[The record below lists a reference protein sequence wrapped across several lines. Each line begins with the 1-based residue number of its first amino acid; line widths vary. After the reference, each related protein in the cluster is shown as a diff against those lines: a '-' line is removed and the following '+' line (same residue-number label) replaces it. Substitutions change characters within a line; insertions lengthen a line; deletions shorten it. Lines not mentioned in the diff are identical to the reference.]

1 MLTIR
6 QKKQSFPIVLS
17 NRINYNLREYEK
29 YIEKGENYMKKL
41 GAIFLSVIL
50 LIGLFPQLS
59 LAAKASKFDT
69 DLNNYLTE
77 ISKVRGFTV
86 TKSHVEEALAY
97 DEMSLKDFTSVL
109 ELKDYLGE
117 VIQSNLSNLNDIY
130 EVYNLNQKSL
140 KAILA
145 EHGEEINDYI
155 FVDTLFQSL
164 SVYTFE
170 RDPNFDQNLANY
182 LKEVSETRGFDVT
195 QKEIEKLLADY
206 EMTLEEFATVEE
218 VKEFFGPVIKA
229 DLSNLDY
236 FTDEYGISQD
246 DLLQL
251 LKLSGDDIN
260 NYIFIEDLESTY
272 AFELM
277 LMDEEFVMELVK
289 SFQGEF
295 DLTDAEV
302 ERLKNHFM
310 SLENELAKPETL
322 QRLEQL
328 AQRME
333 NFTDFEVATELTP
346 QQLGELAAIWDEL
359 LSIFHL
365 KAEYSLVKGGTETPI
380 SFVELL
386 KLEEL
391 KNTNLKIT
399 LYNLQGE
406 FLADIIITGEM
417 VDSDTVNELGDNLSG
432 TVEKAKNETNKV
444 KVVASKKKAEQKTV
458 KGAKLPKTATDYIPN
473 ALMGVFVLMAG
484 ILMFRKVRSI

>member
-1 MLTIR
+1 
-6 QKKQSFPIVLS
+6 
-17 NRINYNLREYEK
+17 
-29 YIEKGENYMKKL
+29 MKKL

-69 DLNNYLTE
+69 DLNKYLIE

-97 DEMSLKDFTSVL
+97 DEMSLKDFTSVP

-117 VIQSNLSNLNDIY
+117 VIKSNLSNLNEIY

-155 FVDTLFQSL
+155 FVDTLFQAL

-170 RDPNFDQNLANY
+170 RDPDFDKNLAIY
-182 LKEVSETRGFDVT
+182 LKEISETRGMDVS
-195 QKEIEKLLADY
+195 QKEIEKLLVDY
-206 EMTLEEFATVEE
+206 EMTLEEFATIEE
-218 VKEFFGPVIKA
+218 LKEFFGPVIKA

-260 NYIFIEDLESTY
+260 NYIFIDDLESTY
-272 AFELM
+272 AFELL

-310 SLENELAKPETL
+310 SIENDLAKPETI

-328 AQRME
+328 AKRME
-333 NFTDFEVATELTP
+333 NFTDFEVATELSP

-359 LSIFHL
+359 LSIFQL

-386 KLEEL
+386 KLDEL
-391 KNTNLKIT
+391 KNTNLKIA

-406 FLADIIITGEM
+406 FLADLIITGEM
-417 VDSDTVNELGDNLSG
+417 VDSDTVNELGNNLIA
-432 TVEKAKNETNKV
+432 TVEMAKNEANKV
-444 KVVASKKKAEQKTV
+444 KVVATKKKAEQKTV
-458 KGAKLPKTATDYIPN
+458 KGAKLPKTATASIPN

>member
-1 MLTIR
+1 
-6 QKKQSFPIVLS
+6 
-17 NRINYNLREYEK
+17 
-29 YIEKGENYMKKL
+29 MKKL

-69 DLNNYLTE
+69 DLNKYLIE

-97 DEMSLKDFTSVL
+97 DEMSLKDFTSVP

-117 VIQSNLSNLNDIY
+117 VIKSNLSNLNEIY

-140 KAILA
+140 KAILV

-155 FVDTLFQSL
+155 FVDTLFQAL

-170 RDPNFDQNLANY
+170 RDPDFDKNLAIY
-182 LKEVSETRGFDVT
+182 LKEISETRGMDVS
-195 QKEIEKLLADY
+195 QKEIEKLLVDY
-206 EMTLEEFATVEE
+206 EMTLEEFATIEE
-218 VKEFFGPVIKA
+218 LKEFFGPVIKA

-260 NYIFIEDLESTY
+260 NYIFIDDLESTY
-272 AFELM
+272 AFELL

-310 SLENELAKPETL
+310 SIENDLAKPETI

-328 AQRME
+328 AKRME
-333 NFTDFEVATELTP
+333 NFTDFEVATELSP

-359 LSIFHL
+359 LSIFQL

-386 KLEEL
+386 KLDEL
-391 KNTNLKIT
+391 KNTNLKIA

-406 FLADIIITGEM
+406 FLADLIITGEM
-417 VDSDTVNELGDNLSG
+417 VDSDTVNELGNNLIA
-432 TVEKAKNETNKV
+432 TVEMAKNEANKV
-444 KVVASKKKAEQKTV
+444 KVVATKKKAEQKTV
-458 KGAKLPKTATDYIPN
+458 KGAKLPKTATASIPN

>member
-1 MLTIR
+1 
-6 QKKQSFPIVLS
+6 
-17 NRINYNLREYEK
+17 
-29 YIEKGENYMKKL
+29 MKKL

-69 DLNNYLTE
+69 DLNKYLIE
-77 ISKVRGFTV
+77 ISKIRGFTV

-97 DEMSLKDFTSVL
+97 DEMSLKDFTSVP

-117 VIQSNLSNLNDIY
+117 VIKSNLSNLNEIY

-155 FVDTLFQSL
+155 FVDTLFQAL

-170 RDPNFDQNLANY
+170 RDPDFDKNLAIY
-182 LKEVSETRGFDVT
+182 LKEISETRGMDVS
-195 QKEIEKLLADY
+195 QKEIEKLLVDY
-206 EMTLEEFATVEE
+206 EMTLEEFATIEE
-218 VKEFFGPVIKA
+218 LKEFFGPVIKA

-260 NYIFIEDLESTY
+260 NYIFIDDLESTY
-272 AFELM
+272 AFELL

-310 SLENELAKPETL
+310 SIENDLAKPETI

-328 AQRME
+328 AKRME
-333 NFTDFEVATELTP
+333 NFTDFEVATELSP

-359 LSIFHL
+359 LSIFQL

-386 KLEEL
+386 KLDEL
-391 KNTNLKIT
+391 KNTNLKIA

-406 FLADIIITGEM
+406 FLADLIITGEM
-417 VDSDTVNELGDNLSG
+417 VDSDTVNELGNNLIA
-432 TVEKAKNETNKV
+432 TVEMAKNEANKV
-444 KVVASKKKAEQKTV
+444 KVVATKKKAEQKTV
-458 KGAKLPKTATDYIPN
+458 KGAKLPKTATASIPN

>member
-1 MLTIR
+1 M
-6 QKKQSFPIVLS
+6 
-17 NRINYNLREYEK
+17 
-29 YIEKGENYMKKL
+29 

-69 DLNNYLTE
+69 DLNKYLIE

-97 DEMSLKDFTSVL
+97 DEMSLKDFTSVP

-117 VIQSNLSNLNDIY
+117 VIKSNLSNLNEIY

-155 FVDTLFQSL
+155 FVDTLFQAL

-170 RDPNFDQNLANY
+170 RDPDFDKNLAIY
-182 LKEVSETRGFDVT
+182 LKEISETRGMDVS
-195 QKEIEKLLADY
+195 QKEIEKLLVDY
-206 EMTLEEFATVEE
+206 EMTLEEFATIEE
-218 VKEFFGPVIKA
+218 LKEFFGPVIKA

-260 NYIFIEDLESTY
+260 NYIFIDDLESTY
-272 AFELM
+272 AFELL

-310 SLENELAKPETL
+310 SIENDLAKPETI

-328 AQRME
+328 AKRME
-333 NFTDFEVATELTP
+333 NFTDFEVATELSP

-359 LSIFHL
+359 LSIFQL

-386 KLEEL
+386 KLDEL
-391 KNTNLKIT
+391 KNTNLKIA

-406 FLADIIITGEM
+406 FLADLIITGEM
-417 VDSDTVNELGDNLSG
+417 VDSDTVNELGNNLIA
-432 TVEKAKNETNKV
+432 TVEMAKNEANKV
-444 KVVASKKKAEQKTV
+444 KVVATKKKAEQKTV
-458 KGAKLPKTATDYIPN
+458 KGAKLPKTATASIPN